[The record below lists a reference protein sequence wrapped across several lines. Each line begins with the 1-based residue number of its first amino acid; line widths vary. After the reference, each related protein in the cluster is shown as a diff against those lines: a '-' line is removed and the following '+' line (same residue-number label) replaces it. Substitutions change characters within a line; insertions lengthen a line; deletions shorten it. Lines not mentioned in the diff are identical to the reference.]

1 MKKYR
6 LTFEFAETREQA
18 QALCEKINANHT
30 YYMRKNHPAK
40 FTPWKASDGDS
51 KYNFVVWYS
60 V

>member
-1 MKKYR
+1 MKRYR

-18 QALCEKINANHT
+18 QTLCEKINAGYT

-40 FTPWKASDGDS
+40 FTPWKASDGDN